1 MAFRYPSL
9 SIDAFGRYRLSYIQ
23 LATGARYLQYVL
35 VSGAQKMFHP
45 IASYAGLGDMSSL
58 AFSPAGLGRVSFN
71 DDTNG
76 DLLFAWQDTQ
86 VFLPVIIR

>member
-1 MAFRYPSL
+1 
-9 SIDAFGRYRLSYIQ
+9 
-23 LATGARYLQYVL
+23 